1 MIAGTEDRSWVNT
14 GSERMQA
21 MTSYVRAFFRSISTE
36 DFACLIA
43 EAQVNGQQKIVEGLY
58 SAGVVNNI
66 VRAILGRIDKGRS
79 IDDQVNDY
87 IQDATVVLIQIARQG
102 RLDLNKSAGEIASY
116 ICLWIEQRVKR
127 VARKDQRWRFS
138 LVDSPDTVEQV
149 PEVWEGPHVDEAPSG
164 DLTDLEACADN
175 KLGAALPQACA
186 KTGPDRIF
194 GHDLRKS
201 ERNILSIF
209 GSSRAGER

>member
-14 GSERMQA
+14 GSERIQA
-21 MTSYVRAFFRSISTE
+21 MTSYVRAFFRSISAE

-79 IDDQVNDY
+79 IDDQINDY
-87 IQDATVVLIQIARQG
+87 TQDATVVLIQIARQG

-138 LVDSPDTVEQV
+138 LVDSPDSIEQV
-149 PEVWEGPHVDEAPSG
+149 PEVGEDPHVDEVPSG
-164 DLTDLEACADN
+164 DPMEPDVCVDN
-175 KLGAALPQACA
+175 KLRAALPQTLA
-186 KTGPDRIF
+186 KAGPDRIF
-194 GHDLRKS
+194 GYDLRKS
-201 ERNILSIF
+201 ERNLLSIF
-209 GSSRAGER
+209 GSSRPGER